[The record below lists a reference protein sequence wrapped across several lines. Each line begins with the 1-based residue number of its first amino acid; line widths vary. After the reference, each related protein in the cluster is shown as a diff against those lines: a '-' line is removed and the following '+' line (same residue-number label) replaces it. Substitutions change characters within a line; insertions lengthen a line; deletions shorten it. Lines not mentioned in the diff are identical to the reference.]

1 MKPSEP
7 SGRTART
14 VMRATAVYAAVTIAQ
29 RGLPLLLLPIYT
41 RALSP
46 AEYGELGVL
55 LAVSVG
61 LSFLFSFGQ
70 EVALFRQLFKIGG
83 EAEGRRRL
91 LETSA
96 SLLLAVPLAA
106 AAVLAVPGLLVVY
119 GWLNVDRLD
128 LGLVLLY
135 SALYVSATVLP
146 FTVLRAEERL
156 RSFIRLNAFMTVVT
170 TALTVT
176 LVVWLDWGV
185 TGWFAGAGLAVLATW
200 TMSMRIL
207 PWPRN
212 LKLHRDMM
220 GELLRIGL
228 PLIPHQL
235 SLWGLFLANRIML
248 VGLATKAQVA
258 IFTLAATLA
267 LPVTFLAGAVVYGI
281 FPSYGQ
287 AAEDPAQRTTLPP
300 IVTAQVTAVVSLGVT
315 VALIGPLF
323 CTLLFPPVYAP
334 AATLLPVIAL
344 GYALGALYA
353 VPLAAAALLVGRTN
367 FAWVA
372 TVLAAGA
379 NVGVLYAMVPAYG
392 LEGAAVAVCVG
403 NAALFLGTVLYSR
416 FVARGVLAYQWR
428 RMGTSLLV
436 LAACYLGAVM
446 TSGDDSPADLV
457 LRLVW
462 LAAAA
467 AALIRIRIVPI
478 SFGRLAIRR

>member
-1 MKPSEP
+1 MKPSESSDRAP
-7 SGRTART
+7 RSMMRTT
-14 VMRATAVYAAVTIAQ
+14 VVYAVVTIVQ

-83 EAEGRRRL
+83 EADRRRL
-91 LETSA
+91 IETSA
-96 SLLLAVPLAA
+96 SLLLAVPLAG

-119 GWLNVDRLD
+119 RWLNVDRLD
-128 LGLVLLY
+128 LGLVLVY
-135 SALYVSATVLP
+135 AALYVSATVLP

-156 RSFIRLNAFMTVVT
+156 RSFIRLTGFMTVIT
-170 TALTVT
+170 TVLTVT
-176 LVVWLDWGV
+176 LVIWLDWGV
-185 TGWFAGAGLAVLATW
+185 TGWFAGAGLALLATW
-200 TMSMRIL
+200 ATSVHIL
-207 PWPRN
+207 PWPRH

-228 PLIPHQL
+228 PLIPHQV
-235 SLWGLFLANRIML
+235 SLWGLHLSNRIIL
-248 VGLATKAQVA
+248 VGLVTKVQVA

-267 LPVTFLAGAVVYGI
+267 LPVTFLAGAVLYAVFPRYGK
-281 FPSYGQ
+281 
-287 AAEDPAQRTTLPP
+287 AADDSAQRMILSR
-300 IVTAQVTAVVSLGVT
+300 IVTAQITTIVSLGVT
-315 VALIGPLF
+315 LALIGPLF

-334 AATLLPVIAL
+334 AATLVPVIAF
-344 GYALGALYA
+344 GYALGALNA
-353 VPLAAAALLVGRTN
+353 VPLNAAALLAGKTT

-379 NVGVLYAMVPAYG
+379 NVGVLYAIVPSYG
-392 LEGAAVAVCVG
+392 LEGAAFAVCVG
-403 NAALFLGTVLYSR
+403 NAALFLGTVVYSR
-416 FVARGVLAYQWR
+416 FVARGMLAYEWR
-428 RMGTSLLV
+428 RVGMSLLV
-436 LAACYLGAVM
+436 LVACYLGAVM
-446 TSGDDSPADLV
+446 TSGDDTVADLA

-467 AALIRIRIVPI
+467 ATLIRFRIVPI
-478 SFGRLAIRR
+478 RFGQLRIRW